1 MGIIGTSI
9 SLAQDHSSFPG
20 NIPGKEFHFQSIN
33 NSNVF
38 LFREESILNAKK
50 EENMKAR
57 FLTVL
62 NSYAK
67 LPQEKRNQYL
77 SLSFNEVVIQKILAG
92 NPFPKMGKGL

>member
-1 MGIIGTSI
+1 M
-9 SLAQDHSSFPG
+9 F
-20 NIPGKEFHFQSIN
+20 FF
-33 NSNVF
+33 V
-38 LFREESILNAKK
+38 LFREESILHAKK

-67 LPQEKRNQYL
+67 LPQEKRSQYL

-92 NPFPKMGKGL
+92 NPVPKMGKGL

>member
-1 MGIIGTSI
+1 
-9 SLAQDHSSFPG
+9 
-20 NIPGKEFHFQSIN
+20 
-33 NSNVF
+33 
-38 LFREESILNAKK
+38 
-50 EENMKAR
+50 MKAR

-92 NPFPKMGKGL
+92 NPVPKMGKGL